1 MFVLL
6 HGSKVYGPF
15 YTDEAAKEYAFDRFG
30 GGGKVEPL
38 TPLDV
43 MPRPSAG
50 ISIPIETA
58 IEQINAIVNATRLLV
73 VKILTVQD
81 ILDYDDCEA
90 DATGVQLTPEC
101 IRGTVGWRDWHCH
114 NDLDAEEVFQIAY
127 DARKIL
133 EAQTR
138 TQKA

>member
-15 YTDEAAKEYAFDRFG
+15 YTDEAAKEYAVDRFG

-38 TPLDV
+38 SPLDV

-50 ISIPIETA
+50 IEIPIETA
-58 IEQINAIVNATRLLV
+58 IEQINAIVNATPLLV

-81 ILDYDDCEA
+81 ILNYDECEA
-90 DATGVQLTPEC
+90 DSTGVQLTAEC
-101 IRGTVGWRDWHCH
+101 IRATVGWRDWYLQ
-114 NDLDAEEVFQIAY
+114 NDLDGEEVYQIAC

-138 TQKA
+138 TQPD